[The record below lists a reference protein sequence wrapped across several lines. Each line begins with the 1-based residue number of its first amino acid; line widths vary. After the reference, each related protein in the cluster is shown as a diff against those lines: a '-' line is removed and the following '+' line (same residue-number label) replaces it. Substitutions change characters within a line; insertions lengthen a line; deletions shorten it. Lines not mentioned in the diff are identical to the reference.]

1 MSRPRLNTD
10 LEFTRGV
17 AALALF
23 VVLAYVSLTATFG
36 APSGFGE
43 GSITASIG
51 YAMFDL
57 ADRAAHDAEQFLVAF
72 VVIAF
77 VLDAALEGS
86 IMLARR
92 EGEGGPLGE
101 ATSGS
106 DETAEARADGGEPV
120 EADDGEVGD

>member
-57 ADRAAHDAEQFLVAF
+57 VDQAAHDSEPFLVAF
-72 VVIAF
+72 EIIDVVL
-77 VLDAALEGS
+77 VAALVAAV
-86 IMLARR
+86 MLARR
-92 EGEGGPLGE
+92 ESKGGPLGGGRDR
-101 ATSGS
+101 T
-106 DETAEARADGGEPV
+106 ARADGGR
-120 EADDGEVGD
+120 DDGGGD